1 MVHDVDTFMHHDAR
15 CPSCGGPLIQK
26 DRTRLLLAAFAYLVV
41 AVGPVVWLPGVR
53 IAIVLAIV
61 CGLIAAYLFVWAR
74 AKVAGAGTARSF
86 PLG

>member
-1 MVHDVDTFMHHDAR
+1 MHHDAR
-15 CPSCGGPLIQK
+15 CPSCGSPLIQK

-41 AVGPVVWLPGVR
+41 AVGPVVWLRGVR

-61 CGLIAAYLFVWAR
+61 CGLIAAYLFVWALLGKGR
-74 AKVAGAGTARSF
+74 WCRNCKMF